1 MQSRIDTWAK
11 KGGKKDKL
19 WESVKHAEKREG
31 VVVKIEPSMLC
42 LDVSMDEDAK
52 PIKPSTFSHLK
63 PSVPTKH
70 KTDRDK
76 DRLLESL
83 DKLATMQNDIRKAI
97 QIIQWR
103 ERLLSLA
110 VDRAESTSQCGW
122 DQRLCFGDEDWEE
135 ELGKSIL
142 KSYESGDD
150 ADRMDVDH
158 EEWWCNGE
166 SVCSRHVGYV
176 LPLKPR
182 HVMLTYF

>member
-1 MQSRIDTWAK
+1 MKYMQSRIDTWAK
-11 KGGKKDKL
+11 KGGKKEKL

-31 VVVKIEPSMLC
+31 VVVKIEPALLC

-52 PIKPSTFSHLK
+52 PIKPSNFSHLK
-63 PSVPTKH
+63 PSAPTKH
-70 KTDRDK
+70 KTERDK

-83 DKLATMQNDIRKAI
+83 DKLAAMQNDIRKAI

-135 ELGKSIL
+135 ELGKTIL
-142 KSYESGDD
+142 KSYEAGDD
-150 ADRMDVDH
+150 ADRMDVDQ

-176 LPLKPR
+176 LRL
-182 HVMLTYF
+182 